1 MPGSAGY
8 KSICYRAVV
17 YDRYR
22 HGVFGSQSMR
32 VQVNPTL
39 HLAMLLFKFVSMAS
53 WSESTVAN
61 QES

>member
-8 KSICYRAVV
+8 KSICFEQ

-22 HGVFGSQSMR
+22 HGMLGSQSMR
-32 VQVNPTL
+32 VQVDPVL
-39 HLAMLLFKFVSMAS
+39 HLVRLLFTFVSMAS
-53 WSESTVAN
+53 WSECTVAN